1 VVSVPQRK
9 KRRRKGH
16 CDADVNYQLGG
27 SGITWKMG
35 LWARLGVEIGLVGR
49 LVGWLVL
56 FFQVAFH
63 CVALDIM
70 LAL

>member
-1 VVSVPQRK
+1 
-9 KRRRKGH
+9 
-16 CDADVNYQLGG
+16 
-27 SGITWKMG
+27 MG